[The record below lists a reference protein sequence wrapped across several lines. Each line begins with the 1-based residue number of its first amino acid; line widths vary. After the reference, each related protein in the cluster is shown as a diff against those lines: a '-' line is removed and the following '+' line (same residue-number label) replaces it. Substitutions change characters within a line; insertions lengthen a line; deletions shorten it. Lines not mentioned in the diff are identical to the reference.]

1 VGDTAMTV
9 DRSAPVISV
18 ALINEPKGR
27 RALSRIFIVGS
38 GVVGTATGLGLA
50 HRGHKVTFIDVL
62 PSRVEALRADGLDA
76 TDQLDLA
83 GEEASFIFLTLP
95 TPHVVKPS
103 AMPGGEAERRYDL
116 AAFRQGVRDVGRALR
131 TTDEIHTI
139 VVRSTVP
146 PGTTVQSVL
155 PLLEETSGKREGRGF
170 TLASNPEFL
179 RAVSAVEDFRH
190 PWMTVVG
197 ARNKRTGERLADLLR
212 PFGGELR
219 VFDDPTTT
227 ETIKIVHNVFNAVKI
242 SFWNEMWGLSKALKV
257 DPESVSSTVAL
268 SAEGSWNTAY
278 GIVGGAPYGG
288 ACLPKDTNGLLGLAA
303 SIGVDLPLLK
313 AAITVNEG
321 MLALVEHGRADS
333 AIDLTDPAR
342 VPASP
347 GLAGRQA

>member
-1 VGDTAMTV
+1 
-9 DRSAPVISV
+9 
-18 ALINEPKGR
+18 
-27 RALSRIFIVGS
+27 VGS
-38 GVVGTATGLGLA
+38 GVVGTATGSGLA
-50 HRGHKVTFIDVL
+50 HRGHKVTFVDVL

-83 GEEASFIFLTLP
+83 GEGESFIFLTLP
-95 TPHVVKPS
+95 TPHVVRPS
-103 AMPGGEAERRYDL
+103 PIPGGQPERRYDL
-116 AAFRQGVRDVGRALR
+116 SAFLQGVRDVGVALR
-131 TTDEIHTI
+131 TSDAIHTV

-146 PGTTVQSVL
+146 PGTTLAAVL

-170 TLASNPEFL
+170 SLASNPEFL
-179 RAVSAVEDFRH
+179 RAASAAEDFRH

-242 SFWNEMWGLSKALKV
+242 SFWNEMWGLSKALDV
-257 DPESVSSTVAL
+257 DPDAVSSTVAL

-288 ACLPKDTNGLLGLAA
+288 ACLPKDTNGLVGLAT
-303 SIGVDLPLLK
+303 SLGVGLPLLE
-313 AAITVNEG
+313 AAITVNER
-321 MLALVEHGRADS
+321 LADLVDPGSRDS
-333 AIDLTDPAR
+333 AIDLTEPTR
-342 VPASP
+342 VTAGASE
-347 GLAGRQA
+347 RRI